1 MRKTTWRAITNSLK
15 PKIIRVLFYLKFWEA
30 GSCGLRV
37 AGYIEDKVAG
47 KELREV
53 AGKKM
58 RVRFRIKLRDK
69 SSCGKTVERN
79 GWGKWNKLQ
88 EWRWGIGWI
97 WKIVDFTLYPPYL
110 PHTRLTETETVPV
123 RTAARWW
130 LFWSQKITGQGTYF
144 FSTNNQGVCFFFRK
158 KNHRPHTILQNESQG
173 INTSKSSKKHW
184 AQTFFSA

>member
-1 MRKTTWRAITNSLK
+1 
-15 PKIIRVLFYLKFWEA
+15 
-30 GSCGLRV
+30 
-37 AGYIEDKVAG
+37 
-47 KELREV
+47 
-53 AGKKM
+53 M

-144 FSTNNQGVCFFFRK
+144 FSTNNQGVRFFQK
-158 KNHRPHTILQNESQG
+158 KKSQATHYIAEWITG
-173 INTSKSSKKHW
+173 HKHFQEFKK
-184 AQTFFSA
+184 ALGADFFLCLAMMVGRQISGKWSWGDYN